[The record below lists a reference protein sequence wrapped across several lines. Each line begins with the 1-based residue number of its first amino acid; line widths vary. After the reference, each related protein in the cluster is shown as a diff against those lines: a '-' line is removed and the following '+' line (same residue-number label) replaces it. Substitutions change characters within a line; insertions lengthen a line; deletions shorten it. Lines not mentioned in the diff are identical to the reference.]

1 MTITTEAVPLRQ
13 VPATATARR
22 VASATVTTRNSTAVA
37 VEAITEATTT
47 KQ

>member
-1 MTITTEAVPLRQ
+1 MTITTEAVPIRQ

-22 VASATVTTRNSTAVA
+22 VAAATVTTKNSFAVS
-37 VEAITEATTT
+37 VEAITDALTT